1 MLLIILIIF
10 ILKKKE
16 KDNIENILKYQEDSF
31 KEYVK
36 SFDEKMFL
44 LTLKD
49 FIKKRKINKNNL
61 KYLKVFI
68 C

>member
-10 ILKKKE
+10 ILKKK

-49 FIKKRKINKNNL
+49 FIKIEDKQKQLEVFK
-61 KYLKVFI
+61 KVFI